1 MKHYLEGYATV
12 GELLVGLSEYFALYN
27 SERPH
32 QSLKYKT
39 PDVVYTSASGGGM
52 LMVDK
57 YGKPTGATG
66 LRFCQKPKT
75 LLAALNPA
83 VLDG

>member
-27 SERPH
+27 SERQH

-39 PDVVYTSASGGGM
+39 PDVVYTSASGGGV

-57 YGKPTGATG
+57 YGKPSGAAG